1 MNNVK
6 LVNASIFK
14 FVNYYIGDAEVR
26 RLLYSRWTS
35 LRKIKPDLPVIKNLI
50 RENKT
55 TVRLIYGKHDR
66 IILSSTGEQFKKGI
80 EEYCT
85 LTVIHSGHQVL
96 HEKHIKEIL
105 PALMQ

>member
-1 MNNVK
+1 M
-6 LVNASIFK
+6 
-14 FVNYYIGDAEVR
+14 
-26 RLLYSRWTS
+26 
-35 LRKIKPDLPVIKNLI
+35 RKIIILLILSLKIFSANQNFYEEYKELINKPDL
-50 RENKT
+50 
-55 TVRLIYGKHDR
+55 
-66 IILSSTGEQFKKGI
+66 LSNEQFKKGI